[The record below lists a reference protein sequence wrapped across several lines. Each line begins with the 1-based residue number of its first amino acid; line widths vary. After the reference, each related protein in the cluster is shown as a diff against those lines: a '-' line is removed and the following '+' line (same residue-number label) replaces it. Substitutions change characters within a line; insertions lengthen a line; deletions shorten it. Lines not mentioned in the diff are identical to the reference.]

1 MFIIGWSWNKFM
13 FPYVIFSLGTVM
25 QQEFSNN
32 AWIAVLV
39 VAFLLG
45 FTFRKE

>member
-13 FPYVIFSLGTVM
+13 FLYVIFSFGTVM
-25 QQEFSNN
+25 QQEFSKN
-32 AWIAVLV
+32 AWIAVLA